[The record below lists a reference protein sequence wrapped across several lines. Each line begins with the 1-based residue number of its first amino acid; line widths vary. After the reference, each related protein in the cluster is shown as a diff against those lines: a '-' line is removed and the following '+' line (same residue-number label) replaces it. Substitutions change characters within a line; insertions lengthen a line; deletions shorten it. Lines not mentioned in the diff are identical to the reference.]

1 MSAQVILRSGRAGRG
16 RRLARPVWWVVVAV
30 AVVAV
35 VQASAAA
42 ARPVAASEPAV
53 SRPPAAVTDAR
64 TGGGAPAPGP
74 PTDVRLGVRVIPP
87 FVESGPR
94 LRGFSVELWAEIARV
109 ANLRTVSTT
118 TAPDVN
124 SLLDA
129 VQQRQV
135 DAAIAAIS
143 ITSEREGRVD
153 FSQPMFDAGL
163 GVLTKEPEGSDGAE
177 GGTSLISRVFSAV
190 ASRNFA
196 ELALWILVLTL
207 VPAHIIYFIER
218 RRGAGMLARTSY
230 LHGIAETYFW
240 SITALASQAD
250 NSPKTRLGRGVAVL
264 WMYFSVIFIAF
275 FTAGVTSNLTSE
287 RLLGAIQ
294 GPQDL
299 PGARVVTVAK
309 STAAKY
315 LDDQQIPATE
325 VADVEDAYRQ
335 LDQGRVDAMVFDA
348 PVLRYYES
356 HGGKGRVRTV
366 GGTFRPEGYGI
377 ALPQGSPLRQRIDV
391 ALLQLREDGTY
402 ARLVRTWFGDE
413 SS

>member
-1 MSAQVILRSGRAGRG
+1 MLTSVTFSHIGRRG
-16 RRLARPVWWVVVAV
+16 RTLARRLLATAALAAGLALIQVSA
-30 AVVAV
+30 
-35 VQASAAA
+35 ASASPAGSAGDGVPAGASAYPGAA
-42 ARPVAASEPAV
+42 G
-53 SRPPAAVTDAR
+53 PPA
-64 TGGGAPAPGP
+64 
-74 PTDVRLGVRVIPP
+74 DVRLGVRVIPP
-87 FVESGPR
+87 FVEADDQR
-94 LRGFSVELWAEIARV
+94 LSGFSVELWAEIARV

-118 TAPDVN
+118 TSPDVN
-124 SLLDA
+124 SLLA
-129 VQQRQV
+129 SVEQRRV
-135 DAAIAAIS
+135 DVGIAAIS

-163 GVLTKEPEGSDGAE
+163 GILTKEPEGSDGAD

-190 ASRNFA
+190 VSRNFA
-196 ELALWILVLTL
+196 ELALWIVVLTL
-207 VPAHIIYFIER
+207 VPAHIIYFIEH
-218 RRGAGMLARTSY
+218 RRGDGTLARTSY

-250 NSPKTRLGRGVAVL
+250 SSPKTRLGRGIAVV

-299 PGARVVTVAK
+299 AGTRVVTVAK
-309 STAAKY
+309 STAASY
-315 LDDQQIPATE
+315 LADQQIRATP
-325 VADVEDAYRQ
+325 VADIDDAY
-335 LDQGRVDAMVFDA
+335 LELEQGRADAVVFDA

-356 HGGKGRVRTV
+356 HGGRGRVRTV
-366 GGTFRPEGYGI
+366 GGTFRQEGYGI

-402 ARLVRTWFGDE
+402 ARLVTTWFGDE
-413 SS
+413 TG